1 MRASSP
7 RSDAALA
14 GLVLASIALVLAAPV
29 AGRAGFPQLADA
41 LMALAAFAGLAA
53 FAQAGFHTIRA
64 RSCKSG
70 ERSEP

>member
-1 MRASSP
+1 
-7 RSDAALA
+7 
-14 GLVLASIALVLAAPV
+14 VLASIALVLAAPV

-53 FAQAGFHTIRA
+53 FAQAGFHTLRA
-64 RSCKSG
+64 RHGAAPRSG